1 MEEADNNVLNQAFLY
16 KGGEGLFVMC
26 VCESELKDEDS
37 VGEKVGMRGWLFQDA
52 ARLEKRGCGWIEAD
66 GKQLGYKWGRLND
79 RGGGVWEA
87 QG

>member
-1 MEEADNNVLNQAFLY
+1 
-16 KGGEGLFVMC
+16 
-26 VCESELKDEDS
+26 
-37 VGEKVGMRGWLFQDA
+37 MRGWLFQDT